1 VMKIF
6 FQPHAITSCFSS
18 YHDFQSQT
26 ILPDFQNFS
35 VHNLFYII
43 KAKTDHPFPRGIP
56 LK

>member
-1 VMKIF
+1 MKIF

-35 VHNLFYII
+35 VHSLFYII
-43 KAKTDHPFPRGIP
+43 KEKPIARSRAES
-56 LK
+56 L